1 MRNTRKESL
10 VENRPP
16 RPEAERQTKAGTTKK
31 RMVPKKVANTL
42 FTAVTTRT
50 PLQQRQTVVD
60 DLRPELVR
68 RDAEIAALKQQ
79 LRVCKVAHVVELE
92 ALRNEDDPGEAS
104 ERESIAPSFTP
115 RREGEVR
122 LDPSAPPQNNPESPN
137 DEFEPIGEEPYRV
150 YFARGKNLIVLKGR
164 LEDEEEPCVLV
175 CASNKF
181 LYHRAGVAGA
191 LRERAGPKFQEE
203 SYKIMQRRKS
213 PVKTGDVLLQKIGGP
228 NGKPVMHAIGHEKG
242 QRSDIEE
249 ELTAMLTLDGIIDQ
263 ICLLSRENNY
273 HTVAMPIISGEIFGF
288 NDVVMGVAL
297 VNTLRRKTDRTEW
310 PRMWMVCHP
319 DASVLRTITDRVN
332 EDQTA
337 GEGSSDQRNTA
348 RQEQQTAAQ
357 TRVVE
362 EEPIPDYPILRRTTT
377 SRGKK
382 NQIENP
388 FYKSKLGDSFETFQL
403 GKGLYR
409 PTHAKSKKA
418 ETNLDRER
426 QWNAEYA
433 PGITCG
439 QLWSLLNG
447 GDAAAVLSDA
457 SLTQRAKRAILA
469 QKDLTNK
476 AALERLVRKGVGDE
490 VFEEYYSDPG
500 PESESSDS
508 EHEEEDD
515 RDSAYEELILPRER
529 TPRNV
534 TPIPKGT
541 LSVPRRLRFRDL
553 TPDLED
559 APVRETD
566 RPVEVNEINRH
577 LEALHLGTPGQKRPS
592 ALFQQVRSPRQPE
605 LGAGETRATL
615 EELMRKDQ
623 EMKLLKKVKLKN
635 TTVKG
640 KVREL
645 VRYGERMKIS
655 DDSVDSHILAE
666 FGLHGGK
673 KLAKTLEGLIP
684 TNLEVVEQETFEEKW
699 KTVGALSACQE
710 VAEKGVGGILKHIFQ
725 GVKRNALLGAKEFL
739 LYGPETSPEELE
751 KALIRYD
758 RKTEIIQTDREK
770 SNNKPSRPKDQPR
783 RSEREK

>member
-1 MRNTRKESL
+1 
-10 VENRPP
+10 
-16 RPEAERQTKAGTTKK
+16 
-31 RMVPKKVANTL
+31 
-42 FTAVTTRT
+42 
-50 PLQQRQTVVD
+50 
-60 DLRPELVR
+60 
-68 RDAEIAALKQQ
+68 
-79 LRVCKVAHVVELE
+79 
-92 ALRNEDDPGEAS
+92 
-104 ERESIAPSFTP
+104 
-115 RREGEVR
+115 
-122 LDPSAPPQNNPESPN
+122 
-137 DEFEPIGEEPYRV
+137 
-150 YFARGKNLIVLKGR
+150 
-164 LEDEEEPCVLV
+164 
-175 CASNKF
+175 
-181 LYHRAGVAGA
+181 
-191 LRERAGPKFQEE
+191 
-203 SYKIMQRRKS
+203 
-213 PVKTGDVLLQKIGGP
+213 
-228 NGKPVMHAIGHEKG
+228 
-242 QRSDIEE
+242 
-249 ELTAMLTLDGIIDQ
+249 
-263 ICLLSRENNY
+263 
-273 HTVAMPIISGEIFGF
+273 
-288 NDVVMGVAL
+288 MGVAL

-337 GEGSSDQRNTA
+337 GEGSSDQRSTA

-377 SRGKK
+377 SR
-382 NQIENP
+382 
-388 FYKSKLGDSFETFQL
+388 
-403 GKGLYR
+403 
-409 PTHAKSKKA
+409 
-418 ETNLDRER
+418 
-426 QWNAEYA
+426 
-433 PGITCG
+433 
-439 QLWSLLNG
+439 
-447 GDAAAVLSDA
+447 DA
-457 SLTQRAKRAILA
+457 SLTQQAKRAILA

-529 TPRNV
+529 TPRNI

-553 TPDLED
+553 TPDLEEE
-559 APVRETD
+559 PVRETD

-605 LGAGETRATL
+605 LGAGGARATL

-655 DDSVDSHILAE
+655 DDSVDSH
-666 FGLHGGK
+666 FSRVWPSWRK

-684 TNLEVVEQETFEEKW
+684 TNLEEVEQETFEEKW

-725 GVKRNALLGAKEFL
+725 GVKRNALVGAKEFL

-783 RSEREK
+783 RSEREKRPYNRFEPEGRPSARSIANQNRNGKEQKRGRKE

>member
-1 MRNTRKESL
+1 
-10 VENRPP
+10 
-16 RPEAERQTKAGTTKK
+16 
-31 RMVPKKVANTL
+31 
-42 FTAVTTRT
+42 
-50 PLQQRQTVVD
+50 
-60 DLRPELVR
+60 
-68 RDAEIAALKQQ
+68 
-79 LRVCKVAHVVELE
+79 
-92 ALRNEDDPGEAS
+92 
-104 ERESIAPSFTP
+104 
-115 RREGEVR
+115 
-122 LDPSAPPQNNPESPN
+122 
-137 DEFEPIGEEPYRV
+137 
-150 YFARGKNLIVLKGR
+150 
-164 LEDEEEPCVLV
+164 
-175 CASNKF
+175 
-181 LYHRAGVAGA
+181 
-191 LRERAGPKFQEE
+191 
-203 SYKIMQRRKS
+203 
-213 PVKTGDVLLQKIGGP
+213 
-228 NGKPVMHAIGHEKG
+228 
-242 QRSDIEE
+242 
-249 ELTAMLTLDGIIDQ
+249 
-263 ICLLSRENNY
+263 
-273 HTVAMPIISGEIFGF
+273 
-288 NDVVMGVAL
+288 MGVAL

-337 GEGSSDQRNTA
+337 GEGSSDQRSTA
-348 RQEQQTAAQ
+348 RQEQQTVAQ

-457 SLTQRAKRAILA
+457 SLTQQAKRAILA

-476 AALERLVRKGVGDE
+476 AAL
-490 VFEEYYSDPG
+490 
-500 PESESSDS
+500 ESSDS

-553 TPDLED
+553 TPDLDEE
-559 APVRETD
+559 PVRETD
-566 RPVEVNEINRH
+566 RSVEVNEINRH
-577 LEALHLGTPGQKRPS
+577 LEALHLGTPGQRRPS

-605 LGAGETRATL
+605 LGAGGARATL

-655 DDSVDSHILAE
+655 DDSVDFHILAE

-684 TNLEVVEQETFEEKW
+684 TNLEEVEQETFEEKW

-783 RSEREK
+783 RSEREKRPYNRFEPEGRPSHAPIANQNRNGKEQKRGRKE